1 MSSVLDTLSKEE
13 ATFVEDLYLLL
24 HGAALKFAIVQQD
37 ISWFFA
43 KDLPEEFERE
53 IKDYLYPLE
62 DLLSKLDRWADR
74 NYTVC
79 GLPSSAS
86 EVNNA
91 IILVLESRGRMK
103 DFLQFY
109 YTKILQYPLFYML
122 QNKGQVILDAMK
134 ALQTTIELLTAF
146 EKEAFEND

>member
-1 MSSVLDTLSKEE
+1 MSSILDTLSHEE
-13 ATFVEDLYLLL
+13 AKVLEDLYLSL

-43 KDLPEEFERE
+43 KDLPKKFEQE
-53 IKDYLYPLE
+53 IKDYIYPLE

-86 EVNNA
+86 EVNDA
-91 IILVLESRGRMK
+91 ILLTLEARGRMK

-109 YTKILQYPLFYML
+109 YTKILQHPLFYML

-134 ALQTTIELLTAF
+134 ELQTTLALLTPI
-146 EKEAFEND
+146 EQEICQND

>member
-1 MSSVLDTLSKEE
+1 MSNVLDTLSKEE
-13 ATFVEDLYLLL
+13 ATLLEDLYLSL
-24 HGAALKFAIVQQD
+24 HGAAMRFAIVQQD

-43 KDLPEEFERE
+43 KNLPEDFERE

-86 EVNNA
+86 ELNDA
-91 IILVLESRGRMK
+91 IDLTKEARGRMK

-109 YTKILQYPLFYML
+109 YTKILQYPYFYML

-134 ALQTTIELLTAF
+134 ALQTTLDILTPL
-146 EKEAFEND
+146 EQEISRNE

>member
-1 MSSVLDTLSKEE
+1 MSNVLDTLSKEE
-13 ATFVEDLYLLL
+13 ATLLEDLYLSL
-24 HGAALKFAIVQQD
+24 HGAAMKFAIVQQD

-43 KDLPEEFERE
+43 KNLPEDFERE

-86 EVNNA
+86 ELNDA
-91 IILVLESRGRMK
+91 IDLTMEARGRMK

-109 YTKILQYPLFYML
+109 YTKILQFPYFYML

-134 ALQTTIELLTAF
+134 ALQTTLDILTPL
-146 EKEAFEND
+146 EQEISRNE